1 MSPRLMP
8 LPAPRSTETSAHHL
22 VGYGIKSRSSDPGTG
37 DPAKDA
43 GLPRRP
49 SHLLPVFRCLPDL
62 DSRVFVPRAAWPT
75 LSAPRTFCQP
85 RAPASGHVPGFR
97 LCPASFPPPAQGE
110 VAPSQPP
117 LLLAREGF
125 PGLLGKSAMCLR
137 PAIQGGNQNSKIALI
152 YRARHRPGVSCTF
165 LYCLAFC
172 LCKPRRQLPD
182 GFHPAGEE
190 V

>member
-8 LPAPRSTETSAHHL
+8 LPTPRSTETSAHHL

-43 GLPRRP
+43 GLPKRP

-110 VAPSQPP
+110 AAPSQPP
-117 LLLAREGF
+117 CSWLGKASRVSLGRAQCVSDRRSREGI
-125 PGLLGKSAMCLR
+125 KT
-137 PAIQGGNQNSKIALI
+137 QK
-152 YRARHRPGVSCTF
+152 
-165 LYCLAFC
+165 
-172 LCKPRRQLPD
+172 
-182 GFHPAGEE
+182 
-190 V
+190 